1 MIALY
6 VDGRVNLDASL
17 EDVETAI
24 HSLDGSQCTLVVVEL
39 ASGKTITIGGGP
51 GKVVAELSE
60 DDTHRWCVVDP
71 QRPGGKI
78 QLVVGGQLVD
88 PPARICIEKEAALEA
103 ARTFVSENG
112 ARSRHLEWS
121 VET

>member
-1 MIALY
+1 MVALY

-24 HSLDGSQCTLVVVEL
+24 HRLDGSQCTLVVVEL

-51 GKVVAELSE
+51 SKVVAELSE
-60 DDTHRWCVVDP
+60 NDTHRWCV
-71 QRPGGKI
+71 
-78 QLVVGGQLVD
+78 VD
-88 PPARICIEKEAALEA
+88 PPARICIEKEAALKA

>member
-51 GKVVAELSE
+51 SKVVAELSE
-60 DDTHRWCVVDP
+60 NDTHRWCV
-71 QRPGGKI
+71 
-78 QLVVGGQLVD
+78 VD
-88 PPARICIEKEAALEA
+88 PPARICIEKEAAWRQPGRSSLRTVLEA
-103 ARTFVSENG
+103 GIWNTR
-112 ARSRHLEWS
+112 L
-121 VET
+121 

>member
-1 MIALY
+1 MVALY

-51 GKVVAELSE
+51 SKVVAELSE
-60 DDTHRWCVVDP
+60 NDTHRVWGRGAELAAAAD
-71 QRPGGKI
+71 RPTAGRG
-78 QLVVGGQLVD
+78 
-88 PPARICIEKEAALEA
+88 
-103 ARTFVSENG
+103 
-112 ARSRHLEWS
+112 
-121 VET
+121 

>member
-1 MIALY
+1 MARVVFCDLSATWERLY
-6 VDGRVNLDASL
+6 
-17 EDVETAI
+17 
-24 HSLDGSQCTLVVVEL
+24 GSQCTLVVVEL

-51 GKVVAELSE
+51 SKVVAELSE
-60 DDTHRWCVVDP
+60 NDTHRWCV
-71 QRPGGKI
+71 
-78 QLVVGGQLVD
+78 VD

>member
-51 GKVVAELSE
+51 SKVVAELSE
-60 DDTHRWCVVDP
+60 NDTHRWCVVDP
-71 QRPGGKI
+71 
-78 QLVVGGQLVD
+78 
-88 PPARICIEKEAALEA
+88 PARICIAKEAQPSGTVIWPERIMLLSNADA
-103 ARTFVSENG
+103 VWRPRTVDLCGLPF
-112 ARSRHLEWS
+112 
-121 VET
+121 